1 MKRRCRRGL
10 RQGLQ
15 RLCPVLFLA
24 VGIGLALTLIVQ
36 LNERIRPV
44 LLELALAQTT
54 NEITAVIDRAVS
66 EQAVEYTELVTL
78 ERSEAGEI
86 IALSSNMA
94 RSNALR
100 AQLLEA
106 TLDAL
111 RGLETREMEIPLGTL
126 LGWELLSGRGP
137 TIKVKILY
145 TGTAS
150 AEMENQFSSAGINQ
164 TRHQILFRLNA
175 QVCVLLPG
183 RQVSE
188 TVSAS
193 VCAAETVIVGKVPET
208 YLQIN
213 S

>member
-24 VGIGLALTLIVQ
+24 VGISLALTLIVQ
-36 LNERIRPV
+36 LNGRIRPV

-183 RQVSE
+183 RQVRE
-188 TVSAS
+188 TVSAG